1 METVSEGQISEPTT
15 AQYRTVP
22 LRPYNVTFDPL
33 SIGLVKKSSYVI
45 FIYYKRLSLAG
56 YNMCLMVISNRSWLL
71 LRSVA
76 RSHRCFWVWPLPGF
90 LALMSWCLHY
100 FDYAHFVTN
109 SFDKCINDVM
119 TMTSDLSWMWKHFH
133 CNPDSRKITLFRKVA
148 IGIRRKTP
156 QIIERGEDLV
166 ASFDENLRPGRTYQ
180 VPHHTH
186 MFNGHCPALFC
197 LVSKSEDDDGDPCN
211 SLTMS

>member
-1 METVSEGQISEPTT
+1 
-15 AQYRTVP
+15 
-22 LRPYNVTFDPL
+22 
-33 SIGLVKKSSYVI
+33 
-45 FIYYKRLSLAG
+45 
-56 YNMCLMVISNRSWLL
+56 MVISNRSWLL

-133 CNPDSRKITLFRKVA
+133 CNPDSRKITSFRKVA

-180 VPHHTH
+180 VPHRTH
-186 MFNGHCPALFC
+186 MSNGHCPALFC

-211 SLTMS
+211 SLTMSQLQVVVKTVSGSVASWPATGNVTTKPLPVSFICIFICWQWWSAIVILMDVCSHFDGRK

>member
-1 METVSEGQISEPTT
+1 MVSLYVFHGYFKQVLTT
-15 AQYRTVP
+15 SLFGGEVP
-22 LRPYNVTFDPL
+22 QMF
-33 SIGLVKKSSYVI
+33 
-45 FIYYKRLSLAG
+45 LSLTATRFF
-56 YNMCLMVISNRSWLL
+56 S
-71 LRSVA
+71 
-76 RSHRCFWVWPLPGF
+76 
-90 LALMSWCLHY
+90 LMSWCLHY

-186 MFNGHCPALFC
+186 IWMDIIKLGFKWWWCSYLQ
-197 LVSKSEDDDGDPCN
+197 
-211 SLTMS
+211 

>member
-1 METVSEGQISEPTT
+1 
-15 AQYRTVP
+15 
-22 LRPYNVTFDPL
+22 
-33 SIGLVKKSSYVI
+33 
-45 FIYYKRLSLAG
+45 
-56 YNMCLMVISNRSWLL
+56 MVISNRSWLL

-90 LALMSWCLHY
+90 LALMTH
-100 FDYAHFVTN
+100 
-109 SFDKCINDVM
+109 VM
-119 TMTSDLSWMWKHFH
+119 IFWITLIMLILPWIHTTMMLRPSLLIYSLWKHLH
-133 CNPDSRKITLFRKVA
+133 CIPDSRKTTLFRKVA

-186 MFNGHCPALFC
+186 ISTKHGLAYILLGFKGITAFIMMTLP
-197 LVSKSEDDDGDPCN
+197 
-211 SLTMS
+211 SLQ